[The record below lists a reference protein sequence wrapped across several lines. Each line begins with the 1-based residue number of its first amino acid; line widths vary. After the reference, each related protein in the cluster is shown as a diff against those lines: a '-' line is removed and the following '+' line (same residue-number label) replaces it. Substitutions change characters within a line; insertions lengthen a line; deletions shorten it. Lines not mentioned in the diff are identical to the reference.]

1 MLVSDAFSPER
12 SPGGR
17 RRGRHEGR
25 PTLVIGELN
34 VDMIAAGLPEP
45 PQMGKE
51 VEAKSFEMVL
61 GSASA
66 IFASGLRRLGHPV
79 GFVAKVGDDSFG
91 QFCRSQLGALGIDAS
106 WVRTTPGATTGV
118 TLCLSS
124 KRDRAL
130 VTFPGAIAEL
140 GLSDIPFDAFDG
152 FGHLHLSCFALQKRL
167 RPAFSRLLATAKR
180 QGLSTSFDP
189 NSSLVGETRKQA
201 LRLLPY
207 VDVLFVNE
215 REAAELSGK
224 SGARAAARELSRRAA
239 CAVVKLGA
247 KGAVLARG
255 GDLLEVPGRRV
266 RAVDTTGAGDSFAAG
281 FVSAFLAGESDAVC
295 LKQGNAC
302 GALST
307 RAVGG
312 TAAQPDQQELS
323 QFLKGVVH
331 RASTKAR
338 PRAREAAR

>member
-1 MLVSDAFSPER
+1 MLVSDALGPER
-12 SPGGR
+12 IPGGR
-17 RRGRHEGR
+17 RRGRQEGR

-34 VDMIAAGLPEP
+34 VDLIAAGLARP

-79 GFVAKVGDDSFG
+79 GFVGKVGDDFFG
-91 QFCRSQLGALGIDAS
+91 QFCRGQLAALGVNTS

-118 TLCLSS
+118 TLCLST
-124 KRDRAL
+124 KNDRAQ

-189 NSSLVGETRKQA
+189 NSSLLGETKKQA

-224 SGARAAARELSRRAA
+224 SSPHAAAKELSHRSA
-239 CAVVKLGA
+239 CAVVKLGS

-255 GDLLEVPGRRV
+255 GDVVVVPGPRV

-281 FVSAFLAGESDAVC
+281 FVSAFLAGETDLAC
-295 LKQGNAC
+295 LKKGNAC

-312 TAAQPDQQELS
+312 TAAQPDQKELS
-323 QFLKGVVH
+323 NFLKAVAQ
-331 RASTKAR
+331 RSIAR
-338 PRAREAAR
+338 QACR

>member
-1 MLVSDAFSPER
+1 MLVSGAFGPER

-17 RRGRHEGR
+17 RRGRQQGR

-91 QFCRSQLGALGIDAS
+91 HFCRDQLGALGIDTS

-215 REAAELSGK
+215 REAAELSGR
-224 SGARAAARELSRRAA
+224 SGPRAAARELSRRAA

-255 GDLLEVPGRRV
+255 GDLLVVPGRRV

-281 FVSAFLAGESDAVC
+281 FVSAFLAGESDAAC

-323 QFLKGVVH
+323 QFLKSVTQG
-331 RASTKAR
+331 TKPRKRSREDAR
-338 PRAREAAR
+338 

>member
-1 MLVSDAFSPER
+1 MLVSDALSPER
-12 SPGGR
+12 SPSGR
-17 RRGRHEGR
+17 RRGRQEGR

-34 VDMIAAGLPEP
+34 VDLIAAGLPGP
-45 PQMGKE
+45 PRMGRE

-79 GFVAKVGDDSFG
+79 GFVGKVGDDFFG
-91 QFCRSQLGALGIDAS
+91 QFCRGQLAALGIDTS

-124 KRDRAL
+124 KRDRAQ

-189 NSSLVGETRKQA
+189 NSSLLGQTRKQA

-224 SGARAAARELSRRAA
+224 SSPAAAARVLSKRSA
-239 CAVVKLGA
+239 CAVVKLGS
-247 KGAVLARG
+247 KGAVLCRG
-255 GDLLEVPGRRV
+255 GDIVVVPGRRV

-281 FVSAFLAGESDAVC
+281 FVSAFLAGETDQAC
-295 LKQGNAC
+295 LKKGNAC

-307 RAVGG
+307 RRVGG
-312 TAAQPDQQELS
+312 TAAQPDQKELTE
-323 QFLKGVVH
+323 FLKAVAQ
-331 RASTKAR
+331 RAS
-338 PRAREAAR
+338 ARETAR